1 MKIVQLKT
9 SKTMNKFIDS
19 IMDNLPVIIFLIPLF
34 LLVKKNGAAINS
46 FTEMYLKTK
55 AAEKYSKKT
64 QEFQIPTEL
73 KIGACERL
81 ILFLERINPESF
93 ISRLNQGQYTNRD
106 FQLVV
111 LQEIRKEYDHNLTQ
125 QLYISDT
132 AWLAYE
138 NAKNEIISIIN
149 TASSQ
154 TKPNGN
160 SMEICNQ
167 ILQLYMLNNK
177 GLIAAKSILKRELA

>member
-1 MKIVQLKT
+1 
-9 SKTMNKFIDS
+9 MNKFIDS
-19 IMDNLPVIIFLIPLF
+19 IMENLPVIIFLIPVF
-34 LLVKKNGAAINS
+34 LLIKKNGTSINS
-46 FTEMYLKTK
+46 LADMMLKMK
-55 AAEKYSKKT
+55 EAERYSKKT
-64 QEFQIPTEL
+64 QEASIPNEL

-81 ILFLERINPESF
+81 ILFLERINPESL
-93 ISRLNQGQYTNRD
+93 ISRLNQVQYTNRD
-106 FQLVV
+106 FQIVV
-111 LQEIRKEYDHNLTQ
+111 LQEIRKEYDYNLAQ

-132 AWLAYE
+132 AWIAYE

-160 SMEICNQ
+160 SMEICNH

-177 GLIAAKSILKRELA
+177 GLMAAKSLLKRELA